1 MQNYQHIADCVGCI
15 HTYHICVMSMSLR
28 GRERW
33 EERRSLYCANLL
45 ATQFD
50 AIPFNSISFVMV
62 HLARFPLIRRVRCHW
77 CSYRWC
83 CFSLFFYCSFGLF
96 ASFSVPAYFPVHLFV
111 CLFVRTFST
120 WSKCE
125 KCQLWHNKRQ
135 WRENVIFALYFSLPS
150 IQHVSRTTSIFEQNY
165 QHLIVRRDYKWIQ
178 N

>member
-62 HLARFPLIRRVRCHW
+62 HLFPFLHDFHLYGECVVIDVLIADAVFH
-77 CSYRWC
+77 
-83 CFSLFFYCSFGLF
+83 FSFIVHLVCLLLFPFLRTFQFIC
-96 ASFSVPAYFPVHLFV
+96 LFV
-111 CLFVRTFST
+111 CLFVLLARDQNVKNANFDIINGSEGKTSYLRCTFLYRVFNTS
-120 WSKCE
+120 
-125 KCQLWHNKRQ
+125 LAPHLYLNKII
-135 WRENVIFALYFSLPS
+135 NI
-150 IQHVSRTTSIFEQNY
+150 
-165 QHLIVRRDYKWIQ
+165 
-178 N
+178 